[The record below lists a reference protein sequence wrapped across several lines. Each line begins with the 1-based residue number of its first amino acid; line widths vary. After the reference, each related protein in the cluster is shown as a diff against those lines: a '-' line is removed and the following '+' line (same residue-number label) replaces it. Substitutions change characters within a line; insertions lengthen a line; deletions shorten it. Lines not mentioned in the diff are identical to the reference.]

1 MLLFVLLL
9 EGFYL
14 FLNKKL
20 DWSLLIFAYNEE
32 GSIGKVIEKAIQF
45 SQKNLHGKTE
55 IIVLDDGSEDTTK
68 EIILSYVAR
77 YPQIK
82 AHFHEQNKGIGM
94 ALKTVYSFAQNEYVC
109 AIPADNQFDIDLLYN
124 VEPFGDNQ
132 FHSFYR
138 KQPYT
143 NPFRNFLNQFN
154 RVFNRILFG
163 IQLKDVNWVKVY
175 KLQQLN
181 SISTEL
187 NSSLIESEICVK
199 IMLKGIRAIESFS
212 PYLPRESGVSKGG
225 SFRTVKKA
233 ISEIY
238 ILYSVVKKSK
248 RAQKN
253 A

>member
-1 MLLFVLLL
+1 M
-9 EGFYL
+9 
-14 FLNKKL
+14 

-32 GSIGKVIEKAIQF
+32 GSIGKVIEKAIHF
-45 SQKNLHGKTE
+45 SNKNRQGSTE
-55 IIVLDDGSEDTTK
+55 IIVLDDGSEDATK

-82 AHFHEQNKGIGM
+82 AHFHEQNKGIGL
-94 ALKTVYSFAQNEYVC
+94 ALKRVYSLAQNEYVC

-124 VEPFGDNQ
+124 VEPFRDNQ

-175 KLQQLN
+175 KLKQLK
-181 SISTEL
+181 SIPTEL
-187 NSSLIESEICVK
+187 NSSLIESEICIK
-199 IMLKGIRAIESFS
+199 IMLKGIRAIETYS

-233 ISEIY
+233 ISEIHS
-238 ILYSVVKKSK
+238 LYLVIK
-248 RAQKN
+248 RFKRDPKN
-253 A
+253 V